1 MSNKRKLD
9 DLIDSFTTLSFCQ
22 KPCTTLA
29 LPPPAKRGH
38 YLPIS
43 VSKINLKPCTDLYK
57 TINYKQKNIF
67 GLDQIPHKE
76 MFTREEVQILLDQRE
91 RILYKR
97 YLQMVANNDKKEK
110 IIKQLKPV
118 I

>member
-1 MSNKRKLD
+1 
-9 DLIDSFTTLSFCQ
+9 
-22 KPCTTLA
+22 
-29 LPPPAKRGH
+29 
-38 YLPIS
+38 
-43 VSKINLKPCTDLYK
+43 LYK

-67 GLDQIPHKE
+67 GLDSIPEKD

-97 YLQMVANNDKKEK
+97 YLQMIAHDEKKEK
-110 IIKQLKPV
+110 TFMQLNHV